1 MSGSAL
7 PGGPEATHVLVV
19 GSANIDLV
27 VTLERA
33 PAAGETVVGE
43 GFATHFG
50 GKGANQ
56 AVMARRLGG
65 RVELVGCLGDDVH
78 GRLTRDEL
86 GRLGVG
92 LEHVRAVAGEPT
104 GVAQI
109 QVEPDGTNRIVVVPG
124 ANARLRPDDAAEAVR
139 DARPA
144 VVVAQFEV
152 PQSAILAAF
161 AAARAVGATT
171 VLNPAPAMRPEPGL
185 LGLTDWLVPNETE
198 FALLSG
204 APMGSVEDDAL
215 VAFAR
220 AEALGLV
227 VTLGERGV
235 VLVDLADGAEGSA
248 TPQRIGA
255 PVVDAV
261 DTTGAG
267 DAFVGAF
274 AVGLAAGRSAA
285 AAARVAIACAAESVT
300 RPGAQASYPAPPRA
314 RELWDVTDV

>member
-1 MSGSAL
+1 M
-7 PGGPEATHVLVV
+7 LVV

-33 PAAGETVVGE
+33 PGAGETVVGA

-65 RVELVGCLGDDVH
+65 RVDLVACLGDDAH

-92 LEHVRAVAGEPT
+92 LEHVRTVVGEPT

-109 QVEPDGTNRIVVVPG
+109 QVEPDGSNRIVVVPG
-124 ANARLRPDDAAEAVR
+124 ANARLEPDDAAAAVR
-139 DARPA
+139 DCRPA

-152 PQSAILAAF
+152 PQATIRSAF
-161 AAARAVGATT
+161 AAAREVGATT
-171 VLNPAPAMRPEPGL
+171 VLNPAPAMRPEAGL
-185 LGLTDWLVPNETE
+185 LELTDWLVPNETE
-198 FALLSG
+198 FALLVDGTVDDDDVLLRVVRRYG
-204 APMGSVEDDAL
+204 ARL
-215 VAFAR
+215 
-220 AEALGLV
+220 L

-235 VLVDLADGAEGSA
+235 ILVDAPDGATAPAAPE
-248 TPQRIGA
+248 RIGA
-255 PVVDAV
+255 PDVDAV

-274 AVGLAAGRSAA
+274 AVGLAAGRSAGS
-285 AAARVAIACAAESVT
+285 AARVAIACATESVT
-300 RPGAQASYPAPPRA
+300 RSGAQASYPEPARA
-314 RELWDVTDV
+314 LELWDATAR